1 MRTLVKYIY
10 IYIYFIFLGNSN
22 TLVNV
27 KKKKKKKKKK
37 TFSVKFTKII
47 TVGNKVLITN
57 KSEGIISQFLSLR
70 RHCNFIIVREDV
82 QLTPFFSFYIF
93 LQISYHIVGSEIGQ
107 WRLE

>member
-1 MRTLVKYIY
+1 ML
-10 IYIYFIFLGNSN
+10 
-22 TLVNV
+22 
-27 KKKKKKKKKK
+27 KKKKKK

-82 QLTPFFSFYIF
+82 QLTLFFSFYIF